1 MTTHLSSIDRES
13 KWDHQDH
20 GEGADDKLVG
30 GGEEYHTEP
39 VEDYLLRL
47 SQFSD
52 CVYRFITHAPK
63 ETYQEEGLNATK
75 HYHSDQLERVATC
88 ARHIAP
94 KEELDLTKHTNLSVF
109 FDQSEPA
116 TYNCPIRTER
126 QFLVH
131 LKLCD
136 ALFSQLHNRDAL
148 IKEVPG

>member
-63 ETYQEEGLNATK
+63 ETY
-75 HYHSDQLERVATC
+75 
-88 ARHIAP
+88 
-94 KEELDLTKHTNLSVF
+94 
-109 FDQSEPA
+109 
-116 TYNCPIRTER
+116 
-126 QFLVH
+126 
-131 LKLCD
+131 
-136 ALFSQLHNRDAL
+136 
-148 IKEVPG
+148 